1 MAATTTGF
9 GTTVLNFFRN
19 WRQNLTTFEVV
30 ATGLLD
36 AQAIVLNLVAP
47 VPQVARVVTV
57 AFGVLATVS
66 LLVKNLLQNN
76 AAAKLG
82 K

>member
-1 MAATTTGF
+1 MSVATTNP
-9 GTTVLNFFRN
+9 VLRFFVN

-36 AQAIVLNLVAP
+36 AQAIILSIVAP
-47 VPQVARVVTV
+47 VPQVAQYVSV
-57 AFGVLATVS
+57 AFGVLASVS